1 MTSQDFH
8 DKFRQHNNHSHTIH
22 FPQTISIHAKYFVS
36 MKHKLVKICEGFSR
50 IDSFSKME
58 CTGRT
63 RLMRQ
68 KYRPKRRAKI
78 TKLFF

>member
-1 MTSQDFH
+1 MDLKIEPKAVFDAYS
-8 DKFRQHNNHSHTIH
+8 
-22 FPQTISIHAKYFVS
+22 
-36 MKHKLVKICEGFSR
+36 KHQKNKLVKICEGFSR
-50 IDSFSKME
+50 INFFSKKE

-68 KYRPKRRAKI
+68 EYRPKRRAKI